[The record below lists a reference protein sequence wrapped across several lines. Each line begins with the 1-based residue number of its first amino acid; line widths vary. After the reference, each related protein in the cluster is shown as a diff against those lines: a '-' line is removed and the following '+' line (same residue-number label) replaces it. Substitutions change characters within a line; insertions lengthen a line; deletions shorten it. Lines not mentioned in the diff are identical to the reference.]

1 LPCQNIGRDS
11 EIENFSTHGDPN
23 DNRLC
28 KQILEA
34 DPSIRVAAFIEGA
47 EVTGYAESLRT
58 NKALSQS
65 GDLRKK
71 IGFWVSVVTD
81 MARETDQLFGSTESI
96 CVTHKGLRMVTAPIS
111 ARRYLGLSLDRSA
124 DPDKILLKIMTNFR
138 LGSTV

>member
-1 LPCQNIGRDS
+1 MPSQNIGRDS
-11 EIENFSTHGDPN
+11 EIESFSTDGDPS

-28 KQILEA
+28 KEILEA

-58 NKALSQS
+58 NKVLSQS

-81 MARETDQLFGSTESI
+81 MARETDKLFGSTESI
-96 CVTHKGLRMVTAPIS
+96 CVTHKGLRMVTAPLS
-111 ARRYLGLSLDRSA
+111 AGRYLGLSLDRSA
-124 DPDKILLKIMTNFR
+124 DPDKILLKIMTSFR

>member
-1 LPCQNIGRDS
+1 LPSQNTGRDS
-11 EIENFSTHGDPN
+11 EIENFSTHGDPS

-58 NKALSQS
+58 NKVLSQS

-81 MARETDQLFGSTESI
+81 MARETDKLFGSTESI
-96 CVTHKGLRMVTAPIS
+96 CVTHKGLRMVTAPLS

-124 DPDKILLKIMTNFR
+124 DPDKILLR
-138 LGSTV
+138 

>member
-1 LPCQNIGRDS
+1 LPSQNIGRDS
-11 EIENFSTHGDPN
+11 EIENFSTHGDPS

-58 NKALSQS
+58 NKVLSQS

>member
-1 LPCQNIGRDS
+1 LPSLNIARDS
-11 EIENFSTHGDPN
+11 EIENLSTHGDPN

-28 KQILEA
+28 KQVLEA

-58 NKALSQS
+58 NKVLSQS

-81 MARETDQLFGSTESI
+81 MARQTDQLFGSTESI
-96 CVTHKGLRMVTAPIS
+96 CITHKGLRMVTAPVS
-111 ARRYLGLSLDRSA
+111 ASRYLGLSLDRSA